1 MTQNGKL
8 VKVVVPSGAI
18 WGPFK
23 ILFCLHGTVL
33 GRISGRKFCTIKPRP
48 EGMHTIKHNFVGE
61 SIFELCS
68 LKVLFLTP
76 FYSSTVRC
84 TVLQLCMF
92 SNL

>member
-8 VKVVVPSGAI
+8 VEVVGPPGAPR
-18 WGPFK
+18 GPFK
-23 ILFCLHGTVL
+23 KLFCLHSTLL
-33 GRISGRKFCTIKPRP
+33 GRISGRKFCTIRPGP

-61 SIFELCS
+61 FIFELCS

-76 FYSSTVRC
+76 FYSSTVSC
-84 TVLQLCMF
+84 TALQLCMS